1 MSASGEERSDVF
13 KYLTKEG
20 SSVPSGGVSHV
31 LFVWERVLF
40 TLHWVRQLCRSHMSY
55 YSFLHRRRFVPP
67 ARKVEKVTAVVSRGQ
82 RRGWA
87 LALLQCFPHGS
98 YFYAMQEKRWLYK
111 YSLTEKLGCQYCI
124 KIRTRLG

>member
-1 MSASGEERSDVF
+1 MTASGEERNDVF

-20 SSVPSGGVSHV
+20 SSVPSGRVSHV

-40 TLHWVRQLCRSHMSY
+40 TLHWVRQQCRSHISY

-87 LALLQCFPHGS
+87 LALLQCFPNGS
-98 YFYAMQEKRWLYK
+98 YFYYMQEKRWLYK

-124 KIRTRLG
+124 KIRMRLG

>member
-1 MSASGEERSDVF
+1 M
-13 KYLTKEG
+13 
-20 SSVPSGGVSHV
+20 PSGRVSHV

-40 TLHWVRQLCRSHMSY
+40 TLHWVRQQCRSHISY

-87 LALLQCFPHGS
+87 LALLHCFPNES
-98 YFYAMQEKRWLYK
+98 YFYYMQEKRWLYG
-111 YSLTEKLGCQYCI
+111 YSSTEKLGCQY
-124 KIRTRLG
+124 

>member
-1 MSASGEERSDVF
+1 MTASGEERNDVF

-20 SSVPSGGVSHV
+20 SSVPSGRVSHV

-40 TLHWVRQLCRSHMSY
+40 TLHWVRQQCRSHISY

-87 LALLQCFPHGS
+87 LALLQC
-98 YFYAMQEKRWLYK
+98 YFYDMQEKRWLYK
-111 YSLTEKLGCQYCI
+111 YSLTEKLRCQYCI